1 MVLLFP
7 LRVRQNGPQTAGT
20 GRQPRYFA
28 SRRSRNLQ
36 AGMMPPS
43 VCCGRN
49 ERKEPPGTIAGRFLK
64 IRPAFLPHHTG
75 TKADALRGTTLIRR
89 SPECRRLIALHCHPS
104 RGSDGAHYN
113 RIGFTSPAQRRVR
126 RATGWLAPSTSSL
139 NSYGRVLLLVGAI
152 ILLCPTPAS
161 PTSPPAFPSLSSAQ
175 SWHARQD
182 LRGHSRQRLQ
192 IS

>member
-89 SPECRRLIALHCHPS
+89 SPECRRLIALIVIRHVDQTEPITTESAS
-104 RGSDGAHYN
+104 RARLRGEFGGQPAGSHH
-113 RIGFTSPAQRRVR
+113 
-126 RATGWLAPSTSSL
+126 
-139 NSYGRVLLLVGAI
+139 
-152 ILLCPTPAS
+152 
-161 PTSPPAFPSLSSAQ
+161 PPALSTVTAAYYSSSAPLFSCVQ
-175 SWHARQD
+175 HRRLRLRRLLSRRFHQ
-182 LRGHSRQRLQ
+182 RGHGTRDRT
-192 IS
+192 